1 MASNGGR
8 ERWRSSWH
16 AVSVL
21 LMRRGEVA
29 APPCVHGASGAIPLG
44 GLSCV
49 GCGRTT
55 MMCRE
60 YGHNPSEWR
69 SMQRRRRPVG
79 SGRHVG
85 IPWPAALRCGAPF
98 NTRTGPH
105 RRCRTEGVNVIDHIV
120 IVGFG
125 CIGQAVL
132 PLLQRTWPRA
142 AITVVDR
149 SFDDCRRHLVAAH
162 GLQAVEA
169 GITADTFASVL
180 APLLRDGTFLLGV
193 APSVCSR
200 DLIALAQSHGAFYID
215 AGIEPWDYAGDANA
229 AQLSNYALRE
239 QMLAFARGRETMPT
253 ALVAHGANPGMVS
266 VLAKA
271 ALIELARHAGLQ
283 QAGPQHRGDWA
294 ALARRLDL
302 RVIQISEYDS
312 QQAPGFP
319 REGEFANTWSAEGF
333 ITECLQDA
341 ELGWGTHEPALPPG
355 GYRHSDG
362 CGAAIA
368 IHRPGHRTRVRS
380 WSPSH
385 GPFDAYLIT
394 HNEAI
399 SIAAYLTDDAD
410 EPAGLPPYRPTV
422 YYAYRPTD
430 ATLASMQWLDE
441 RAAPRVRGERILRD
455 EIVGGEDE
463 LGVLLLSGRHGGIWY
478 GSHLSI
484 ERARSLAP
492 YNSATSLQVA
502 SSLVAGMRWVL
513 SNPRRGVVES
523 DAVDYGPVLADAAPW
538 WAPLGGH
545 FTDWRP
551 KRGATSLAIGE
562 FLLDAPA
569 A

>member
-1 MASNGGR
+1 M
-8 ERWRSSWH
+8 
-16 AVSVL
+16 
-21 LMRRGEVA
+21 MR
-29 APPCVHGASGAIPLG
+29 
-44 GLSCV
+44 
-49 GCGRTT
+49 
-55 MMCRE
+55 RE
-60 YGHNPSEWR
+60 YGHNPAEWR
-69 SMQRRRRPVG
+69 SVPRRQMPVG
-79 SGRHVG
+79 IGGTREYHG
-85 IPWPAALRCGAPF
+85 LRQSAVARRS
-98 NTRTGPH
+98 TRSGPH
-105 RRCRTEGVNVIDHIV
+105 RRRRAEGCNVIEQIV

-132 PLLQRTWPRA
+132 PLLQRAWPRA

-149 SFDDCRRHLVAAH
+149 SLDDRRHQIVAAH
-162 GLQAVEA
+162 GLDAVQAS
-169 GITADTFASVL
+169 ITAETFHSVL
-180 APLLRDGTFLLGV
+180 APLLRPGAFLLSL

-200 DLIALAQSHGAFYID
+200 DLIALAQEHGALYID
-215 AGIEPWDYAGDANA
+215 AGIEPWDYADDTRT

-239 QMLAFARGRETMPT
+239 RMLAFARGRERLPT

-266 VLAKA
+266 VLVKA
-271 ALIELARHAGLQ
+271 ALMELAGHAGPEPVEPQ
-283 QAGPQHRGDWA
+283 NRAGWA

-319 REGEFANTWSAEGF
+319 RDGEFANTWSAEGF

-368 IHRPGHRTRVRS
+368 MNRPGHRTRVRS
-380 WSPSH
+380 WSPAH

-394 HNEAI
+394 HNESI
-399 SIAAYLTDDAD
+399 SIAAYLTDDAGD
-410 EPAGLPPYRPTV
+410 ACGTAGQPPYRPTV

-441 RAAPRVRGERILRD
+441 RAAPRVRGARVLRD

-463 LGVLLLSGRHGGIWY
+463 LGVLLLSGRYGGIWY
-478 GSHLSI
+478 GSHLGI

-513 SNPRRGVVES
+513 ANPRRGVVES
-523 DAVDYGPVLADAAPW
+523 DAVDYRSVLADAAPW

-545 FTDWRP
+545 LTDWRP
-551 KRGATSLAIGE
+551 RREATSLAIGE
-562 FLLDAPA
+562 FLMDAPA